1 MGAARV
7 KHWPRD
13 EFEPIPAPPKLIRHG
28 WLIVALVGF
37 AAYAATLAICYG
49 RA

>member
-1 MGAARV
+1 MRYY
-7 KHWPRD
+7 PRD

-28 WLIVALVGF
+28 WLIVFVFGAV
-37 AAYAATLAICYG
+37 AYGTTLAACFG